1 MKQEM
6 MKLIIM
12 ILQLISGYG
21 LLIFFA
27 LWQIGMNRSSQTT
40 STKS

>member
-27 LWQIGMNRSSQTT
+27 CGKLV
-40 STKS
+40 